1 MTSLDKHGLLGLSER
16 QIDALLIATKAGTD
30 AVPLTERVS
39 LGYAIG
45 RLNKAKQWLKE
56 RTKQ

>member
-1 MTSLDKHGLLGLSER
+1 MTKADKHGLLGLSER
-16 QIDALLIATKAGTD
+16 QLNALLIATKAGTE

-39 LGYAIG
+39 LGCAIG
-45 RLNKAKQWLKE
+45 RLNKAKRWLKE